1 MGLVRVTGDRGQL
14 VLVAAAVIA
23 IGLAPVLFAY
33 LQLGYHPDTDRQPEI
48 SGAESVAYLDR
59 SVHDAAATTAGEY
72 RWPAREAKAEA
83 VRDEL
88 GGDIDTLETAALN
101 EGRAREV
108 RYNDTAASEWADAN
122 CESGPGKRFGDC
134 VTDGGVVLQE
144 RAGEAVLVAVAF
156 DVTLVGP
163 DGESE
168 MTVVTEVAGT

>member
-83 VRDEL
+83 VRNEL

-101 EGRAREV
+101 EGLAREV
-108 RYNDTAASEWADAN
+108 GYNDTTATEWADAN

-134 VTDGGVVLQE
+134 VTDDGVVLQE

-156 DVTLVGP
+156 DVTLVGS